1 MGIDIAFGKYAQSA
15 SEYLWLLHN
24 IKLINNF
31 NARTVLVSRDEFK
44 SKSELILSEYDTI
57 IVEDWFGIDDWV
69 DLNKIDNKK
78 VIFCT
83 TNMQQPQLKHAR
95 VIHYNLMFNRTKLFY
110 TERFPI
116 TRNGRRYTLLLSN
129 NFGENYKRVKY
140 NRTREYDFMFLNAGR
155 QTTERQCAE
164 NILKTHNGLITNKT
178 NRLPNDKFMNY
189 NPVPAHYWEACYFN
203 ICVESNVHDHN
214 IVHTTEKIWEPIIK
228 YQIPVVLATKHYQ
241 SYMESL
247 GFVFPIKVF
256 TQPEEYYNFLT
267 EFFTTDVKNF
277 FLKHEDCVK
286 HNHNLFFNLPI
297 DRNVEQIWKN

>member
-24 IKLINNF
+24 IKLINNSD
-31 NARTVLVSRDEFK
+31 ARTVLVSRDEFK
-44 SKSELILSEYDTI
+44 SKSELMLSEYD
-57 IVEDWFGIDDWV
+57 
-69 DLNKIDNKK
+69 
-78 VIFCT
+78 
-83 TNMQQPQLKHAR
+83 
-95 VIHYNLMFNRTKLFY
+95 

-164 NILKTHNGLITNKT
+164 NILKTRNGLITNKT

-189 NPVPAHYWEACYFN
+189 NPVPARYWEACYFN

-256 TQPEEYYNFLT
+256 TQPDEYYNFLT